1 MIEISTPGRICFY
14 GDHQDYLGLP
24 VISGTINRYIYL
36 KAVPTDSSFFEINLL
51 NFKKSLNVH
60 FQNNPNTIL
69 SGDYFRSGLFVLSKE
84 GIIPNK
90 GYKIDISGDLPISAG
105 LSSSSSLVVGWIRFL
120 VQAFAKDKSITDLQ
134 IAKWAVLAE
143 VEFFNSPGGIM
154 DQYTIAIG
162 GLLAIDTINETY
174 ENLKGNLGTLLI
186 IDSGI
191 PKNTLGV
198 LKKTRTNAQKALS
211 IVQKFDDK
219 FTLIDAKET
228 DYKKYKDSLP
238 NELRPYW
245 KATILN
251 YMITKRARKILKK
264 NNSSIKELSELMN
277 SHQELLAK
285 EVKNTPLEITNQI
298 NQGIKA
304 GAYGSKIV
312 GSGGGGC
319 MVAMVNP
326 IDVFEIKNAFLK
338 AGAKDV
344 FEVTLTY
351 S

>member
-24 VISGTINRYIYL
+24 VISGTINRYVYL
-36 KAVPTDSSFFEINLL
+36 KAIPTDFSFFEINLL
-51 NFKKSLNVH
+51 NFKKSLKVH

-69 SGDYFRSGLFVLSKE
+69 AGDYFRSVLFVLSKE

-90 GYKIDISGDLPISAG
+90 GYKIEISGNLPIGAG
-105 LSSSSSLVVGWIRFL
+105 LSSSSSLVIGWIRFL
-120 VQAFAKDKSITDLQ
+120 VQAFAKDKSITDMQ
-134 IAKWAVLAE
+134 IAKWGVLAE
-143 VEFFNSPGGIM
+143 VEFFKQPGGIM
-154 DQYTIAIG
+154 DQYTIAVG
-162 GLLAIDTINETY
+162 GLLAIDTINKTY
-174 ENLKGNLGTLLI
+174 KNLRGNLGKLLI

-191 PKNTLGV
+191 PKNTLDM
-198 LKKTRTNAQKALS
+198 LKEARTNAQKALG
-211 IVQKFDDK
+211 IVKKFDNT
-219 FTLIDAKET
+219 FTLINAKET
-228 DYKKYKDSLP
+228 DYKKYESSLP
-238 NELRPYW
+238 DELRPYW

-251 YMITKRARKILKK
+251 YMITKRAKKILEK
-264 NNSSIKELSELMN
+264 NNSSIKELAELMN

-285 EVKNTPLEITNQI
+285 ELKNTPLEITNQI
-298 NQGIKA
+298 NKGIKA

-326 IDVFEIKNAFLK
+326 SAVFKIKNAFLK

-344 FEVTLTY
+344 FEVSLTNL
-351 S
+351 